1 MAPAVDDVMGSTPRR
16 LILWWGL
23 AALVAAAGLI
33 GARALLPEIEA
44 ALDAT
49 GQRVLAPEYA
59 WLLLA
64 IPVLIGLNAFSLSDF
79 PWPQR
84 AISFLLKSSA
94 VALITLALVDLRTTR
109 ADPVG
114 SAVVFVIDVSES
126 VPDALLERAR
136 SKIGETLA
144 EAAAL
149 PAEGRPVVRV
159 VVFADRAVEVPL
171 PEAARGP
178 EDVPPLPR
186 LEPTGGV
193 PGTDIGAGLR
203 HALGLFPKGRRGRL
217 VLVSDGHR
225 TRGSLSEDAE
235 LLARFGFPVDYLG
248 VDDLPLRRELMVLG
262 LAPTTEAP
270 KPRVPFELALALDA
284 TVPMEARCE
293 LRLDGEALAS
303 RTFALA
309 GGRHEERFEVTIPEG
324 GDRKVDATCEPV
336 AEADDTFKTNNLYET
351 LVSLEEK
358 PKVLYVEGETRFR
371 GNLTTALSTD
381 FDVETRGPRGTP
393 AALSDASRF
402 DLIIVSD
409 VPRVGDSGLDNMT
422 TAQMRTLE
430 RYARDGG
437 GLLFLGGP
445 GAFGPGGYGQ
455 TALERDVL
463 PVRLDIDRRQEMP
476 GLALVLAMDR
486 SGSMSGNKIELAKK
500 AAMETLN
507 VLQPSDLLG
516 VFPFDT
522 RATELVPLQR
532 ASNRFRIT
540 DAVSR
545 LRPGGGTNIFGGL
558 DAAYQAL
565 VKASAKVKHIILMT
579 DGQSNRNGVVELAT
593 QARLDRITIST
604 VAVGSGSDTDL
615 LRRVAKAAGGRYYF
629 TNSPNQLPQ
638 LFLKETSEVT
648 RKALV
653 ETRFRPK
660 VTPRFRGLQMFSGMD
675 LAAAPPLLGYVST
688 RAKPQ
693 AEVLMTTHLGEP
705 LLARWR
711 LGLGRVVVWTSD
723 VKSRWS
729 QLWLAWPGYAKFW
742 RQVVRDHLRVDEGT
756 PTMALETS
764 IRGDQLV
771 VALDAIDDDDRFI
784 DGMRH
789 AVTATGPDGEA
800 RPLELLQVAA
810 GRYEG
815 RLTMDAF
822 GPWTVNGRHHAPGTP
837 DDDPGFESRATIVWP
852 FPDEYRSPSPDLGEI
867 AALAARTGGVEAPTA
882 ATLTAPIDGEIL
894 AEAPTWPRWLP
905 WVLVLLVLDVTLRR
919 IRFGGSAATFK

>member
-1 MAPAVDDVMGSTPRR
+1 MNGRPVRR
-16 LILWWGL
+16 ALLWWSL
-23 AALVAAAGLI
+23 ALVVAAAGLI
-33 GARALLPEIEA
+33 AADALLPTVEA
-44 ALDAT
+44 ALEAT
-49 GQRVLAPEYA
+49 GQRVMAPGYA
-59 WLLLA
+59 WLLLG

-84 AISFLLKSSA
+84 ALSFLLKSSA
-94 VALITLALVDLRTTR
+94 LALLVLALVDLRTTR
-109 ADPVG
+109 AEPRG
-114 SAVVFVIDVSES
+114 GAVVFVVDVSES
-126 VPDALLERAR
+126 IPDALIERAR
-136 SKIGETLA
+136 AKIGEALV
-144 EAAAL
+144 EAAGL
-149 PAEGRPVVRV
+149 PPEGRPVVRV
-159 VVFADRAVEVPL
+159 VVFSDRASEVNL
-171 PEAARGP
+171 PKDARGP
-178 EDVPPLPR
+178 QDVPPLPR
-186 LEPTGGV
+186 MPASGGV

-203 HALGLFPKGRRGRL
+203 HALGLFPEGRRGRL
-217 VLVSDGHR
+217 VVVTDGHR
-225 TRGSLSEDAE
+225 TRGSLAEDME
-235 LLARFGFPVDYLG
+235 LLGRFGFPVDVLSAA
-248 VDDLPLRRELMVLG
+248 DLPLRRELMVVG
-262 LAPTTEAP
+262 LAPTTEKP
-270 KPRVPFELALALDA
+270 KPRVPFELALTLEA
-284 TVPMEARCE
+284 TVPMEARCAW
-293 LRLDGEALAS
+293 LLDGEERES
-303 RTFALA
+303 RTISLA
-309 GGRHEERFEVTIPEG
+309 GGRHEERFEVTVPDG
-324 GDRKVDATCEPV
+324 GEKRVEARCEPSV
-336 AEADDTFKTNNLYET
+336 ATDDTFPTNNRFEASLF
-351 LVSLEEK
+351 LEEK
-358 PKVLYVEGETRFR
+358 PRILYVEGEPRMR
-371 GNLTTALSTD
+371 GNLTTALSAD

-393 AALSDASRF
+393 PSLADADRF
-402 DLIIVSD
+402 DLILVSD
-409 VPRVGDSGLDNMT
+409 VPRVGESGLDNMT
-422 TAQMRTLE
+422 TGQMRTLE
-430 RYARDGG
+430 RYARSGG
-437 GLLFLGGP
+437 GLVFLGGP

-463 PVRLDIDRRQEMP
+463 PVRLDVDRRQEVP

-532 ASNRFRIT
+532 AANRFRIT

-565 VKASAKVKHIILMT
+565 VKANAKVKHIILMT

-604 VAVGSGSDTDL
+604 VAVGTGSDTDL

-653 ETRFRPK
+653 ETRFRPRLA
-660 VTPRFRGLQMFSGMD
+660 PRFRGLQMFSGVD
-675 LAAAPPLLGYVST
+675 LGAAPHLLGYVST
-688 RAKPQ
+688 RPKPQ

-729 QLWLAWPGYAKFW
+729 RLWLAWPGYAKFW
-742 RQVVRDHLRVDEGT
+742 RQLVRDHLRVDEGT
-756 PTMALETS
+756 PTMQLETS

-784 DGMRH
+784 DGMTH
-789 AVTATGPDGEA
+789 TVTATGPDGAA
-800 RPLELLQVAA
+800 RPLELAQVAA

-815 RLTMDAF
+815 SLRMDAF
-822 GPWTVNGRHHAPGTP
+822 GPWTVTGRHRTPGAAE
-837 DDDPGFESRATIVWP
+837 DDPGFESRATIVWP
-852 FPDEYRSPSPDLGEI
+852 FADEYRSPPPDLTEI
-867 AALAARTGGVEAPTA
+867 TALAARTGGQVDPTA
-882 ATLTAPIDGEIL
+882 ATLTAPIEGEVL

-905 WVLVLLVLDVTLRR
+905 WVLILLVLDVTLRR
-919 IRFGGSAATFK
+919 IRFGGSTATFK